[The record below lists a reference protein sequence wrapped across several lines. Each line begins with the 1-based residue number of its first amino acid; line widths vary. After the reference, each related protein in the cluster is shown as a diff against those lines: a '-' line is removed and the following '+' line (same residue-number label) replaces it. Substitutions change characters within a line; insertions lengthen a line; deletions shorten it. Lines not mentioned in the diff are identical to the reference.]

1 MTTAPTSPSSPST
14 LSPKPIDTAALI
26 NNLQWRYAVKKFDA
40 SKKIPAATWQA
51 LEHAT
56 VLSPSSFGL
65 QPWRFVVINDKA
77 LREKLKGASWNQ
89 SQITDAS
96 HLIAFARRTTLG
108 AEDVQCYID
117 SIAATRG
124 VPVASLDGYK
134 NMMLGFANQPGFD
147 TALWAAKQVYIA
159 LGVFLTAAANLGIDA
174 CPMEGIDPKQY
185 DEALRPVLGND
196 YTTLCVATAGY
207 RAADDAIAGMAKVR
221 YPIGDV
227 VKHV

>member
-1 MTTAPTSPSSPST
+1 MTIAATSPSA

-26 NNLQWRYAVKKFDA
+26 SNLQWRYAVKKFDA

-65 QPWRFVVINDKA
+65 QPWRFVVVNDKP
-77 LREKLKGASWNQ
+77 LREKLKAASWNQ
-89 SQITDAS
+89 TQVTDAS
-96 HLIAFARRTTLG
+96 HLIVFARRTKLG
-108 AEDVQCYID
+108 AEDIQRYID

-124 VPVASLDGYK
+124 VPAASLDGYK

-159 LGVFLTAAANLGIDA
+159 LGVFLTAAANLGVDA

-185 DEALRPVLGND
+185 DEMLKPALGSD

-221 YPIGDV
+221 YAVGDV
-227 VKHV
+227 VKYV

>member
-1 MTTAPTSPSSPST
+1 MPTAPSA
-14 LSPKPIDTAALI
+14 LSPKPIDSAALL
-26 NNLQWRYAVKKFDA
+26 NNLHWRYAVKKFDA
-40 SKKIPAATWQA
+40 SKKIPATIWQA
-51 LEHAT
+51 LEQAT

-77 LREKLKGASWNQ
+77 LREKLKAASWNQ

-96 HLIAFARRTTLG
+96 HLIAFARRTKLG
-108 AEDVQCYID
+108 AEDVQRYID

-124 VPVASLDGYK
+124 VPTASLDGYK

-147 TALWAAKQVYIA
+147 TAIWASKQVYIA
-159 LGVFLTAAANLGIDA
+159 LGVFLSAAANLGVDA

-185 DEALRPVLGND
+185 DELLKPALGND
-196 YTTLCVATAGY
+196 YTTLCVAAAGY
-207 RAADDAIAGMAKVR
+207 RASDDAIAGMAKVR
-221 YPIGDV
+221 YALSDV

>member
-1 MTTAPTSPSSPST
+1 MTTAPSA
-14 LSPKPIDTAALI
+14 LAPKPIDAAALL

-40 SKKIPAATWQA
+40 SKKIPAGTWQA
-51 LEHAT
+51 LEQAT

-65 QPWRFVVINDKA
+65 QPWRFVVVNDKA
-77 LREKLKGASWNQ
+77 LREKLKAASWNQ

-96 HLIAFARRTTLG
+96 HLIVFARRTKLG
-108 AEDVQCYID
+108 AEDVQRYID
-117 SIAATRG
+117 SIATTRN
-124 VPVASLDGYK
+124 VPLASLDGYK

-147 TALWAAKQVYIA
+147 TAIWASKQVYIA
-159 LGVFLTAAANLGIDA
+159 LGVFLSAAANLGIDA

-185 DEALRPVLGND
+185 DELLKPALGGE

-207 RAADDAIAGMAKVR
+207 RASDDAIAGMAKVR
-221 YPIGDV
+221 YAVGDV

>member
-1 MTTAPTSPSSPST
+1 MTIAPSAVA
-14 LSPKPIDTAALI
+14 PKPVETAALI

-51 LEHAT
+51 LEHAA

-96 HLIAFARRTTLG
+96 HLIAFARRTKLG
-108 AEDVQCYID
+108 ADDIQRYID
-117 SIAATRG
+117 SIAKTRN

-147 TALWAAKQVYIA
+147 TALWASKQVYIA
-159 LGVFLTAAANLGIDA
+159 LGVFLAAAANLGIDA

-185 DEALRPVLGND
+185 DEMLKPALGSD

-207 RAADDAIAGMAKVR
+207 RASDDAIAGMAKVR
-221 YPIGDV
+221 YPIDDV
-227 VKHV
+227 VKYL